1 MKSSARTWVW
11 RLVDSQMAS
20 DVHRQPLSDDQLWLD
35 AFLSFQRSNGIQQRF
50 VEGGPK
56 DCTTL
61 AECVQLRIF
70 F

>member
-1 MKSSARTWVW
+1 
-11 RLVDSQMAS
+11 MAS